1 MASITQDP
9 ETQQALT
16 LATIANLEGEGL
28 SDLRDWARAKS
39 IRLGIIKP
47 TDEEAQ
53 EMAAEAQNQ
62 KPDPQSVYLME
73 EAKKAQA
80 QTGLAVANT
89 EKARAQTAETLAGI
103 ETSQQQQA
111 IEAVRAM
118 AEIQRTNV
126 QAAQP

>member
-1 MASITQDP
+1 
-9 ETQQALT
+9 
-16 LATIANLEGEGL
+16 LAI
-28 SDLRDWARAKS
+28 
-39 IRLGIIKP
+39 
-47 TDEEAQ
+47 
-53 EMAAEAQNQ
+53 
-62 KPDPQSVYLME
+62 
-73 EAKKAQA
+73 
-80 QTGLAVANT
+80 ANT